1 MKKKTEIFSEVTGHA
16 SLVKGKVFVSS
27 VFEVPADVD
36 NSIGNVEYA
45 GNVHVAGNVKGG
57 FEVRAKGDIIVEGVV
72 EDALLEAG
80 GQIIVKRG
88 IHGMGKKA
96 IFRQIAI
103 LYVSLSKMR
112 LYHPEDL
119 WRQVPF
125 CTAVYQ
131 RRVRYMSAERK
142 GLLPEE

>member
-1 MKKKTEIFSEVTGHA
+1 MKKRQRFFSEVTGHA

-80 GQIIVKRG
+80 GQIVVKRG
-88 IHGMGKKA
+88 IHGMGKGYLQA
-96 IFRQIAI
+96 ESNVI
-103 LYVSLSKMR
+103 VSLLKMR
-112 LYHPEDL
+112 SYRPVDL
-119 WRQVPF
+119 WRQTPF
-125 CTAVYQ
+125 CTAVYRQ
-131 RRVRYMSAERK
+131 PVRYMSVERK
-142 GLLPEE
+142 GLLLEE

>member
-1 MKKKTEIFSEVTGHA
+1 MNVFGEEISPRTVRSLTLDYANNIKCNEEKTEIFSEVTGHA

-88 IHGMGKKA
+88 IHGMGKGYLQA
-96 IFRQIAI
+96 DSNICL
-103 LYVSLSKMR
+103 LYTSRCV
-112 LYHPEDL
+112 
-119 WRQVPF
+119 
-125 CTAVYQ
+125 
-131 RRVRYMSAERK
+131 
-142 GLLPEE
+142 